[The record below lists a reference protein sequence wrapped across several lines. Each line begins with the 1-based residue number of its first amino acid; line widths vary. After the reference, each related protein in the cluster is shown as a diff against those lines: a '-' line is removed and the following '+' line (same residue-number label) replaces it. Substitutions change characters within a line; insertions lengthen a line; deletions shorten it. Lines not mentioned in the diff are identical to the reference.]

1 MNSNELYHHGVKGMK
16 WGVRRYQ
23 SEDGIRTPSGQ
34 KPARTLTGGVAGVIR
49 KKQRSNAEKDLA
61 RTTSKQ
67 KQVNSELREL
77 RGYSKNPSE
86 IGRSKLATAIRNH
99 QIKSLERTN
108 SKLDQRKKE
117 SASALKELKQID
129 EYQAKKAADRAQ
141 RKLAN
146 AKIKDL
152 QKKYGRLEDQMTYGK
167 NADTKANARIQKQMS
182 SIDTQ
187 INKLKKS
194 TR

>member
-23 SEDGIRTPSGQ
+23 REDGTRTTAGYKHAQ
-34 KPARTLTGGVAGVIR
+34 TLTGGVAGVIR

-61 RTTSKQ
+61 RTISKQ

-77 RGYSKNPSE
+77 RGYSKNPSK
-86 IGRSKLATAIRNH
+86 IGSSKLATAIRNQ

-117 SASALKELKQID
+117 STSALKELKQID

-141 RKLAN
+141 KKLAN

>member
-23 SEDGIRTPSGQ
+23 REDGTRTIAGQ
-34 KPARTLTGGVAGVIR
+34 KHAQTLTGGVAGVIR

-77 RGYSKNPSE
+77 RGYSKNPSK
-86 IGRSKLATAIRNH
+86 IGGSKLATAIRNQ

-117 SASALKELKQID
+117 STSALKELKQID

>member
-23 SEDGIRTPSGQ
+23 REDGTRTIAGQ
-34 KPARTLTGGVAGVIR
+34 KHAQTLTGGVAGAIR

-77 RGYSKNPSE
+77 RGYSKNPSK
-86 IGRSKLATAIRNH
+86 IGRSKLATAIRNQ

-117 SASALKELKQID
+117 STSALKELKQID